1 MEVNELLINKII
13 DKLIK
18 ASENNSELTLSVEEV
33 HELRSELGDSVFIP
47 VMTIEEMAKKCE
59 SGEMGVSPFNQDK
72 QL

>member
-18 ASENNSELTLSVEEV
+18 ASDNNRELTLSVEEV

-47 VMTIEEMAKKCE
+47 VMKMEEMAKKCE
-59 SGEMGVSPFNQDK
+59 SGEMGVSPFNQNK
-72 QL
+72 

>member
-18 ASENNSELTLSVEEV
+18 ASDNNSELTLSVEEV

-47 VMTIEEMAKKCE
+47 VMTMEEMAKKCE

-72 QL
+72 

>member
-59 SGEMGVSPFNQDK
+59 SGEMGVSPFNQNK
-72 QL
+72 

>member
-18 ASENNSELTLSVEEV
+18 ASENNGELTLSVEEV

-59 SGEMGVSPFNQDK
+59 SGEMGVSPFNQNK
-72 QL
+72 

>member
-47 VMTIEEMAKKCE
+47 VMKMEEMAKKCE
-59 SGEMGVSPFNQDK
+59 SGEMGVSPFNQNK
-72 QL
+72 

>member
-47 VMTIEEMAKKCE
+47 VMTMEEMAKKYE
-59 SGEMGVSPFNQDK
+59 SGEMGVSPFNQNK
-72 QL
+72 

>member
-18 ASENNSELTLSVEEV
+18 ASENNGELTLSVEEV

-47 VMTIEEMAKKCE
+47 VMTMEEMAKKCE
-59 SGEMGVSPFNQDK
+59 SGEMGVSPFNQNK
-72 QL
+72 